1 MLFPAVLGRHFA
13 GLEIGTGVSSGA
25 IAAEK

>member
-1 MLFPAVLGRHFA
+1 MLFPAVPDRHLA
-13 GLEIGTGVSSGA
+13 GPEIYTGVSSGA